1 MLEFRKLSLT
11 FFFWKTLTIA
21 VYIQQKNPVVHSF
34 LEVQSSMMQKAQ
46 DELSVSLYPGPL
58 ASNKLLFTVLYF
70 IFDHLKD
77 TSNQKLWTQYGA

>member
-1 MLEFRKLSLT
+1 M
-11 FFFWKTLTIA
+11 TIA